1 VIFTQKEWVWP
12 VGFFLRARLH
22 FARIVGGES
31 ELRRTMSATKA
42 YLSRHFTE
50 VTSSPWRGLPE
61 LTNKDGRYCSDSC
74 RTQAWSMAT
83 ILEVHIF
90 DHGKIF
96 LIWKLILMFDAGVVP
111 DVSARGRAWISPQLT
126 CASPL
131 SRPTSRSF

>member
-1 VIFTQKEWVWP
+1 MQKEWVWP

-83 ILEVHIF
+83 ILEVRQNTKCSYLIQWT
-90 DHGKIF
+90 KYF
-96 LIWKLILMFDAGVVP
+96 LFMEETEFNVGCVFAGVVP
-111 DVSARGRAWISPQLT
+111 DVSA
-126 CASPL
+126 
-131 SRPTSRSF
+131 